1 MITDNGVQFTSA
13 DQRTWDEHWPELQ
26 LAVNTSV
33 AETTGYSPAFITQGR
48 EPRLPNAL
56 FDEKTTGT
64 GKCTQTPAENAK
76 KLKEIL
82 ELVRRNMEK
91 AAQDQARHYNLRRP

>member
-1 MITDNGVQFTSA
+1 MIAQFTGA
-13 DQRTWDEHWPELQ
+13 DQRTWDEKWPELQ
-26 LAVNTSV
+26 LAMNTSV

-56 FDEKTTGT
+56 YDEQTTGT
-64 GKCTQTPAENAK
+64 GKETQTPTENAQ

-82 ELVRRNMEK
+82 ELVRRNMER
-91 AAQDQARHYNLRRP
+91 AAQDQAR